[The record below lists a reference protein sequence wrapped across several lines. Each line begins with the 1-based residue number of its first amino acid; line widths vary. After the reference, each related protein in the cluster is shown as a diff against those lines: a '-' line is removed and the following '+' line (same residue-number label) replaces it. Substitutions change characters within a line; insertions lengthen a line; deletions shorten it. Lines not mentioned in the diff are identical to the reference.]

1 MNLNF
6 TRQLYT
12 AVAKSSRENDSMW
25 LPVWMH
31 SIDAAGIIK
40 LLLDNWL
47 PENVVLLLEKEC
59 GGRER
64 LVSVLLFC
72 ALNHDLG
79 KLTCL
84 FQVKISTVMSDSM
97 FTELIKLPCLS
108 CFYDADKSPHA
119 VAGEVILHSFG
130 CPDEIASI
138 IGSHHGKP
146 TDDDIE
152 YQLDKRDGF
161 TQNYYGSLSEKT
173 FWRSMWDEWID
184 FSLRYADLKVLT
196 SFREFHS
203 LRRSL
208 FADCLSWLTGLQA
221 IHRIFRLYLAMSA
234 EVLMC
239 IPTGWRAHGKNYLF
253 QNHGIQTHIS
263 EWITTALRLGSDL
276 PQTPSSLKFL
286 TSRAMP
292 TSREYI
298 FLKLLWE

>member
-152 YQLDKRDGF
+152 YQLDKRDG
-161 TQNYYGSLSEKT
+161 
-173 FWRSMWDEWID
+173 
-184 FSLRYADLKVLT
+184 LRKITTDHCRKKLFGGRCRT
-196 SFREFHS
+196 S
-203 LRRSL
+203 
-208 FADCLSWLTGLQA
+208 GL
-221 IHRIFRLYLAMSA
+221 IFR
-234 EVLMC
+234 
-239 IPTGWRAHGKNYLF
+239 
-253 QNHGIQTHIS
+253 
-263 EWITTALRLGSDL
+263 
-276 PQTPSSLKFL
+276 
-286 TSRAMP
+286 
-292 TSREYI
+292 
-298 FLKLLWE
+298 